1 MPKFVTTWYIEIH
14 DVLLVGRISSLGNI
28 WVKCVYVFTQVGVDL
43 P

>member
-1 MPKFVTTWYIEIH
+1 MPKFVTAWNIGIH
-14 DVLLVGRISSLGNI
+14 DVLLVGRISSFGNI